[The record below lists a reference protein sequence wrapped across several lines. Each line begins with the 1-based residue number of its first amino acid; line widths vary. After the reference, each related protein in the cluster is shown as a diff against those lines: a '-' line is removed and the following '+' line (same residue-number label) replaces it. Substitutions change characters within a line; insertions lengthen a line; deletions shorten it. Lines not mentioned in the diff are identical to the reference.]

1 MSCHTKYVKKQVLF
15 IDLVF
20 FYRSMETLEQMLP
33 VQQVAESDKKSKAQ
47 SGFKRALVLFIILM
61 IFAIIHTIIQRLS
74 DNNFNVLFTQL
85 FNKMKSMEFLKNI
98 SKKIDI

>member
-1 MSCHTKYVKKQVLF
+1 
-15 IDLVF
+15 
-20 FYRSMETLEQMLP
+20 METLEQMLP
-33 VQQVAESDKKSKAQ
+33 PQQVAESDKKSKAQ

-61 IFAIIHTIIQRLS
+61 IFGIIHTIIQRLS
-74 DNNFNVLFTQL
+74 DSNFNTLFTQL